1 MACVGMICPFRG
13 TAARVRGVSVDW
25 YRTVFELID
34 MRSFSNL
41 WYWIALGV
49 LWSTA
54 SHWVL
59 GVPFDMITRAR
70 RLEGTAL
77 DDLET
82 MVRINCERLLFI
94 ARTAGL
100 WLVAVACFALTALV
114 TLGFIYDVEFAQALL
129 FILAPMLM
137 LGGLSVRTAGMIE
150 AGEGQ
155 GAALFRR
162 LGRHRLATQVLGM
175 LSILVTSM
183 YGMWQNITI
192 GFNG

>member
-1 MACVGMICPFRG
+1 M
-13 TAARVRGVSVDW
+13 DW

-59 GVPFDMITRAR
+59 GVPFDMISRAK

-77 DDLET
+77 ADLEV
-82 MVRINCERLLFI
+82 MVRINCERLLYI
-94 ARTAGL
+94 SRTTGL
-100 WLVAVACFALTALV
+100 WLVAVACFVLTALV
-114 TLGFIYDVEFAQALL
+114 TLGFIYDVEFAQALV

-137 LGGLSVRTAGMIE
+137 LGGLSVRTAAMIE
-150 AGEGQ
+150 AGENQ
-155 GAALFRR
+155 GPALFRR
-162 LGRHRLATQVLGM
+162 LGRHRLSTQVLGM
-175 LSILVTSM
+175 LSIFVTSL
-183 YGMWQNITI
+183 YGMWQNINI

>member
-1 MACVGMICPFRG
+1 M
-13 TAARVRGVSVDW
+13 DW

-70 RLEGTAL
+70 RLEGAAL
-77 DDLET
+77 VDLET
-82 MVRINCERLLFI
+82 MVRINCERLLYI
-94 ARTAGL
+94 SRTTGI
-100 WLVAVACFALTALV
+100 WLVAVACFALTALL
-114 TLGFIYDVEFAQALL
+114 TLGFLYEVEFAQALL
-129 FILAPMLM
+129 FIFAPMLL
-137 LGGLSVRTAGMIE
+137 LGGLSVRTAGLIE
-150 AGEGQ
+150 AGESQ
-155 GAALFRR
+155 GAALFHR
-162 LGRHRLATQVLGM
+162 LGRHRLSIQLLGM
-175 LSILVTSM
+175 LSILVTSL